1 MADQPNATGPNAQA
15 SSTPPAQRP
24 PGFRIGRV
32 RGVPIY
38 VSPLAVVFAVL
49 VATIYADRQRSRLVD
64 PSDALILL
72 LAVITAVGFLVSILL
87 HEIGHAVV
95 AEQFKLRARSVTVH
109 GFAGF
114 TQHEK
119 EPQTAGRQF
128 LLSFSGPFVNGVLAG
143 LCYLGLL
150 GVSSDSSTGV
160 VLLDLGVTN
169 LLLFGFNLLPG
180 LPLDGG
186 GVVVAA
192 VWRITGDRLHGLRGG
207 AYGGLGVAGA
217 LAIAIVYAP
226 EDGYPI
232 GSLTLGPGNGLYRF
246 YSLALVGFVGF
257 GAYQSLRAAGLREK
271 LPELRAGRLIRKTLP
286 VDGSVPLAEALRHAQ
301 QVGATAVSVVDAT
314 GNPIMIMN
322 GASVDAMPEHRRPW
336 VGISEVSRTIEP
348 SMILDADLTGEELL
362 NHIQRH
368 PASEYLVTQNG
379 RPVGVLV
386 MVDLVARLDRNAAR
400 RMVGR
405 TPGRPPVGR

>member
-1 MADQPNATGPNAQA
+1 MADQPDPTGPNAQA

-49 VATIYADRQRSRLVD
+49 VATVYADTQRSRLVG
-64 PSDALILL
+64 PSDSLVLL
-72 LAVITAVGFLVSILL
+72 LATITAVGFLASILL
-87 HEIGHAVV
+87 HEIGHALV
-95 AEQFKLRARSVTVH
+95 AERFELRVRSVTVH

-119 EPQTAGRQF
+119 EPQSAGRQF
-128 LLSFSGPFVNGVLAG
+128 LLSFSGPFVNGLLAG

-150 GVSSDSSTGV
+150 GVPSHSSIGV
-160 VLLDLGVTN
+160 VLFDLGLTN

-192 VWRITGDRLHGLRGG
+192 VWRITHSRLRGLRGG
-207 AYGGLGVAGA
+207 AYGGFVVAAAVAVFTLRYPSSGFYTLYMLA
-217 LAIAIVYAP
+217 LA
-226 EDGYPI
+226 
-232 GSLTLGPGNGLYRF
+232 
-246 YSLALVGFVGF
+246 GFIGF
-257 GAYQSLRAAGLREK
+257 GAYQSLRAADLREK
-271 LPELRAGRLIRKTLP
+271 LPDLRAGRLIRKTLP

-301 QVGATAVSVVDAT
+301 QAGATAIAVVDDT
-314 GNPIMIMN
+314 GSPSMIMN

-348 SMILDADLTGEELL
+348 NMILDADLAGEELL

-386 MVDLVARLDRNAAR
+386 MVDLVARLDRNAAQ

-405 TPGRPPVGR
+405 APGRPPVGR